1 MLGSLELAD
10 LQGLSLGELEDRD
23 VAEGYKGEDDGEDS
37 VRPSPV
43 VLVEPLSNLGTGI
56 STDNPWR
63 SGEGV
68 GEASVAEG
76 RGVGG
81 GDVDGEDDTDKADR
95 VEALPSARNLGQSAC
110 AVVASVQRM

>member
-10 LQGLSLGELEDRD
+10 LQGLSLGELENGD
-23 VAEGYKGEDDGEDS
+23 VTERHERKDDGEDS

-43 VLVEPLSNLGTGI
+43 VLVEPLGDLGTRVR
-56 STDNPWR
+56 TDNPWR
-63 SGEGV
+63 GGEGV

-76 RGVGG
+76 GGVGG

-95 VEALPSARNLGQSAC
+95 VEALPSARKLEH
-110 AVVASVQRM
+110 